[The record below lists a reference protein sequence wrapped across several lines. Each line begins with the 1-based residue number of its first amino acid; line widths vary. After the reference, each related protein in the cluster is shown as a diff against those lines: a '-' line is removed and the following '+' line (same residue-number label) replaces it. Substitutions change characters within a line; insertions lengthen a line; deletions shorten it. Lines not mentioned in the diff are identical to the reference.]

1 MKIKNFVRPQNIFE
15 PNPGKDL
22 SILVDGDNYLR
33 LPIKI
38 PLVTEKDNLLELLK
52 KYVAPNL
59 LLGDIIFISE
69 KVVCITQ
76 NRIILIRNIKPS
88 RLARFLASQIDNKRN
103 TVNFRGFGHSTARA
117 MHLLIE
123 EAGYPRAI
131 FGAAVAAV
139 TRPIGI
145 KGLFYAICGKM
156 AKSID
161 CPMSFTLYPYNHYAK
176 MAPLDPTGVTK
187 KIKAQF
193 GNETAIVDANYIGVF
208 SLGKSSRN
216 IKEKF
221 IQKVLRDN
229 PAGQSEEMT
238 PFFIIRKNI

>member
-1 MKIKNFVRPQNIFE
+1 MKTKFVRPQNIFE
-15 PNPGKDL
+15 PNPGKNL
-22 SILVDGDNYLR
+22 SILVDGDSYLR
-33 LPIKI
+33 LPIKSHLI
-38 PLVTEKDNLLELLK
+38 KEGDDLLDLLK

-59 LLGDIIFISE
+59 LSGDIIFISE
-69 KVVCITQ
+69 KIVCITQ
-76 NRIILIRNIKPS
+76 GRLVLIRDIKPS
-88 RLARFLASQIDNKRN
+88 KLARFLASHVHNKRN
-103 TVNFRGFGHSTARA
+103 TADFRGFGHSTSRA
-117 MHLLIE
+117 MHLLIQ
-123 EAGYPRAI
+123 EAGYPRVI
-131 FGAAVAAV
+131 FAAAVSAV

-187 KIKAQF
+187 KIKEKL
-193 GNETAIVDANYIGVF
+193 GNEAVIVDANYIGVF
-208 SLGKSSRN
+208 SLGKSTKN

-221 IQKVLRDN
+221 IQKVFSDN

-238 PFFIIRKNI
+238 PFFIVRKNSV